1 MRVFVKIYGK
11 WLRTQK
17 TESARKAAEKLA
29 SALADILP
37 DGKITEL
44 KNTRFELA
52 CNDSVSYNSVC
63 GALVT
68 AGYALGIGEDD
79 VEILLVGKD
88 DSVIAGSPDAA
99 EDDETEI
106 CDPFAA
112 LGITSETRG
121 EEKNRPSLIEI
132 QKNVAAM
139 KAELLGK
146 VKGQT
151 HAIDAF
157 ARAYFGAEMLS
168 GEDLE
173 GPLATFFFVGPQGC
187 GKTYLAECAAPY
199 CDGRKFLRVDM
210 NGYGEGGSV
219 LCGDGMFVQKE
230 QSITSFVKK
239 NGRCFILFDEVEKA
253 SAFNKRLILQ
263 ILETGKIRD
272 SATNIEVSFADTVL
286 VFTTNAA
293 RNLYEESEY
302 KNLASVSV
310 NSVISALEN
319 DKDPMTGLPYFPK
332 DLVACW
338 AKGTVI
344 AFDRLEPYALKEI
357 VVDALR
363 DKIRVASEN
372 TGVDITCDY
381 DDIAALI
388 VYSTGGGSDAR
399 TVKSAAAKFVESEL
413 FDALELYSRKRGDVS
428 QLKKIEMIVD
438 GENGRC
444 TYMFGK
450 RSKVS
455 VLLAANKRYFKDF
468 RKMCADAGGIKPVTR
483 SDGDAIKEAF
493 RNEID
498 ALVLD
503 VLLGEKDPAAR
514 PADLNDNESDG
525 VDIFNYVRETYPEVP
540 VYILAD
546 PAQGCEKGAFDTFIM
561 QGAKGVLVYDPD
573 DDGVKDKLRGIR
585 EATVTGNNFYKL
597 ARSMKVLCYDCAQ
610 LINKSGEEMRIVA
623 KKLDVRRAVTAEDS
637 SGVVAEI
644 SKPRERFKDVV
655 GAGEAKK
662 ALTEFTEYL
671 NNPRKYTSKGYKAP
685 KGVLLYGP
693 PGTGKTLLAKALAGE
708 TDVTF
713 IEKNGTSFFKRY
725 VGDGPESIR
734 RLFRTARRYAPSII
748 FIDEV
753 DAFAKARTGS
763 DGSSAAEQLLNAFL
777 SEMEGFR
784 TDENRP
790 VILLVA
796 TNYDIKSDGS
806 SGRVLDPAFV
816 RRFDRKIL
824 IGLPDKDDRAELIRF
839 FLRRHGIDP
848 SGLSQGIDT
857 LSKKTVGYSQ
867 SDLSTLVN
875 NMIKNLGGEKL
886 TDRVLE
892 EAQDREEYGEIKKYS
907 KETMRRTARHE
918 AGHAVV
924 SWACGSMPVY
934 LTVVSRGDY
943 GGYMMP
949 DDDEDGLSETKRDL
963 LDSVCCALGG
973 RVSETVYYGKE
984 DGLSTG
990 AASDLAKAT
999 KVACKLVG
1007 SWGMSD
1013 MGLAVADYFG
1023 EAVDREVFAK
1033 VNALLSD
1040 EAARAEKIIL
1050 RYKKET
1056 DKLSEALLERNS
1068 LNSADIRA
1076 LIGDCPSPEE

>member
-11 WLRTQK
+11 WLRTQN
-17 TESARKAAEKLA
+17 AEKAEKVVGELA
-29 SALADILP
+29 AALADILP
-37 DGKITEL
+37 GGKIADL
-44 KNTRFELA
+44 RSTRFELG
-52 CNDSVSYNSVC
+52 CNDTVSYNSVC

-68 AGYALGIGEDD
+68 AGYPLGLGEDD
-79 VEILLVGKD
+79 VEILLVGSD
-88 DSVIAGSPDAA
+88 DCVIDGFPTAA
-99 EDDETEI
+99 EDGDPYENNPFSTLGGETKT
-106 CDPFAA
+106 D
-112 LGITSETRG
+112 GG
-121 EEKNRPSLIEI
+121 ERKRPSLVGI
-132 QKNVAAM
+132 QKNVAEM
-139 KAELLGK
+139 KAELLCK
-146 VKGQT
+146 VKGQA
-151 HAIDAF
+151 HATDAF
-157 ARAYFGAEMLS
+157 TRAYFGAEMLS
-168 GEDLE
+168 GEDRE
-173 GPLATFFFVGPQGC
+173 GPLATLFFVGPQGC

-199 CDGRKFLRVDM
+199 CDGREFLRVDM
-210 NGYGEGGSV
+210 NGYGEDGAV
-219 LCGDGMFVQKE
+219 LSGDGTLVQRE
-230 QSITSFVKK
+230 QSVTAFVKK
-239 NGRCFILFDEVEKA
+239 HGRCFILFDEVEKA
-253 SAFNKRLILQ
+253 SALNKRLFLQ
-263 ILETGKIRD
+263 ILETGKLRD
-272 SATNIEVSFADTVL
+272 SATNSDVSFADAIL

-293 RNLYEESEY
+293 RNLYEDYDY

-310 NSVISALEN
+310 NAVISALEN
-319 DKDPMTGLPYFPK
+319 DKDPLTGIPYFPK
-332 DLVACW
+332 DLVSCW
-338 AKGTVI
+338 AKGTVV

-357 VVDALR
+357 AVDALKE
-363 DKIRVASEN
+363 KIKVASEN
-372 TGVDITCDY
+372 TGVKITCAY
-381 DDIAALI
+381 DDVADLI

-413 FDALELYSRKRGDVS
+413 FDALGLYSRKKKDVS
-428 QLKKIEMIVD
+428 QLKKIDIGVD
-438 GENGRC
+438 SANGRYA
-444 TYMFGK
+444 YMFGK

-455 VLLAANKRYFKDF
+455 VLLAANKKYFRDF
-468 RKMCADAGGIKPVTR
+468 RRMCADAGGIKAVTR
-483 SDGDAIKEAF
+483 SDADAIKEAF

-503 VLLGEKDPAAR
+503 VFLGEKDASRR
-514 PADLNDNESDG
+514 PADLNDIESDG

-546 PAQGCEKGAFDTFIM
+546 PKQGYEDGAFDTFVM
-561 QGAKGVLVYDPD
+561 QGAKGVLGFDPSD
-573 DDGVKDKLRGIR
+573 KGVKDKLEDMR
-585 EATVTGNNFYKL
+585 EATLTGNNFYKL

-610 LINKSGEEMRIVA
+610 LLNERGDEIRIVA
-623 KKLDVRRAVTAEDS
+623 RRLDVVRAVKAEDS
-637 SGVVAEI
+637 AGLVAEV

-655 GAGEAKK
+655 GASEAKK
-662 ALTEFTEYL
+662 ALKEFTEYL
-671 NNPRKYTSKGYKAP
+671 NNPRKYTSKGVKAP

-763 DGSSAAEQLLNAFL
+763 DGNSAAEQLLNAFL

-790 VILLVA
+790 VIVLVA
-796 TNYDIKSDGS
+796 TNYEIKADGS
-806 SGRVLDPAFV
+806 SNRVLDPAFV
-816 RRFDRKIL
+816 RRFDKKIL

-875 NMIKNLGGEKL
+875 NMIKNLGEGKL
-886 TDRVLE
+886 TDRILE
-892 EAQDREEYGEIKKYS
+892 EAQDREEYGEIKQYS
-907 KETMRRTARHE
+907 KEAMKRTAIHE

-949 DDDEDGLSETKRDL
+949 DDDEDGLIETKRDL

-1013 MGLAVADYFG
+1013 MGLAVAEYFG

-1056 DKLSEALLERNS
+1056 DKLSDALLERNS